1 MKRMLA
7 PASIAI
13 VGLSDDAS
21 KHGGRVLANLRKVGF
36 AGRVVGVNPRL
47 PAVPGVEMVRS
58 FGDLADPPDLVV
70 CAVPAAAV
78 PEVVAES
85 SGAGGVV
92 VFAGGFAEAGE
103 AKLQRDLVESAE
115 RAGVPL
121 LGPNSGGIIRPVVG
135 LAASFLTCLD
145 RPAEQI
151 RSGPV
156 GLVTQSGGTGSYV
169 HNLAAAAGSG
179 LGASI
184 STGNEA
190 VLGLADGI
198 HALCDLPEIRVIALV
213 LETVRDGAAFLDAV
227 EAAWRAGKPVVA
239 CRIGSSRRGAGL
251 MGTHTGAMA
260 VPVRVLDG
268 VLEATGVTVAETPEE
283 MLAVAEVLARSG
295 TLAGERWGVVT
306 HSGGIA
312 ILLSD
317 LAERCGV
324 ELPHP
329 SDELR
334 ERLSPLLQ
342 QGSSD
347 NPLDMGGIIGGPGRF
362 AEVVGL
368 FAASGDFDRV
378 LAVSTAHPPA
388 HTVERVRGLLELD
401 PPVPVIHLWMA
412 GDVGAVG
419 LQMLRDAGLPAV
431 TEPRA
436 AMRAMAAMLQRA
448 ESPVVRRTDRSPSR
462 IDVPPT
468 EHAAKELLASWDL
481 PVVDGGLATDADEAV
496 AIAARLGGPVAIK
509 VSSPA
514 LTHKT
519 EVGGVRLGVEGPEAV
534 RRTFDEIVH
543 AVTTALPETSIDG
556 VRVERMAGGFEVI
569 VGLFDDPVFGPMAMI
584 GPGGVGAEGMG
595 LERFA
600 PVPMSATAS
609 ATLIGRV
616 PGLSAA
622 LKRLGPRVADD
633 LASFVSMA
641 SEAFAETDLAAMEM
655 NPMAWSK
662 DGWHVLDVVMV
673 SGRVEGE
680 DDGTTR

>member
-1 MKRMLA
+1 MQRMLA
-7 PASIAI
+7 PSSIAI
-13 VGLSDDAS
+13 VGLSNDPS

-36 AGRVVGVNPRL
+36 QGRIVGVNPRR
-47 PAVPGVEMVRS
+47 PEVAGVEVVGAI
-58 FGDLADPPDLVV
+58 GDLTDPPDLVV
-70 CAVPAAAV
+70 CAVPAIAI
-78 PEVVAES
+78 PGVVAES

-103 AKLQRDLVESAE
+103 PTLQRDLVEAAE
-115 RAGVPL
+115 RAGVSV
-121 LGPNSGGIIRPVVG
+121 LGPNSGGIIRPAAG

-169 HNLAAAAGSG
+169 HNLAAGAGSG

-198 HALCDLPEIRVIALV
+198 SALCDLPEIRVIALV
-213 LETVRDGAAFLDAV
+213 LETVRDGVAFLEAV
-227 EAAWRAGKPVVA
+227 EAARRAGKAVVA

-268 VLEATGVTVAETPEE
+268 VLEAAGVTVAETPEE

-295 TLAGERWGVVT
+295 SVGGGRLGIVT

-317 LAERCGV
+317 LAERHGV

-362 AEVVGL
+362 ARVVDL
-368 FAASGDFDRV
+368 FAASGDFDCV

-412 GDVGAVG
+412 GDVGGEG
-419 LQMLRDAGLPAV
+419 LEMLRTADRAVV

-436 AMRAMAAMLQRA
+436 AMRAMAALPMTA
-448 ESPVVRRTDRSPSR
+448 ENPMVRTRRSSIR
-462 IDVPPT
+462 VDVPPT
-468 EHAAKELLASWDL
+468 EHAAKELLAAWNL
-481 PVVDGGLATDADEAV
+481 PVVEGGLAMNADEAV
-496 AIAARLGGPVAIK
+496 AVAARLGGPVAIK
-509 VSSPA
+509 VSSAA

-519 EVGGVRLGVEGPEAV
+519 EAGGVRLGVAGDEAV
-534 RRTFDEIVH
+534 RRAFDEIVEG
-543 AVTTALPETSIDG
+543 VGTAHPGIPIDG

-569 VGLFDDPVFGPMAMI
+569 VGLFDDPVFGAMAMV

-600 PVPMSATAS
+600 PAPMSTRA
-609 ATLIGRV
+609 
-616 PGLSAA
+616 SAA
-622 LKRLGPRVADD
+622 LIGGVPGMLTALGRLGPGVADE
-633 LASFVSMA
+633 LAGLVSMA
-641 SEAFAETDLAAMEM
+641 SEAFAGTDLAAMEM
-655 NPMAWSK
+655 NPIAWSK
-662 DGWHVLDVVMV
+662 DGWHILDVVVV
-673 SGRVEGE
+673 SGRAEGE